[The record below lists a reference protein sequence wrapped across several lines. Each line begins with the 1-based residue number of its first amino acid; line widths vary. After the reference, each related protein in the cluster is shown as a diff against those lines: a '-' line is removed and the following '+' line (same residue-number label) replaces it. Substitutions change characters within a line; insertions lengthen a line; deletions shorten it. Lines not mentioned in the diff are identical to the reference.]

1 MTDTIKVQGRKASAW
16 SAVMGLSSREVISF
30 LRQRSRVIASL
41 ATPIMFWLMF
51 GAGFGSSFRGAGSAQ
66 SNFLEYFFPGIL
78 ILAVVFAGIFSTI
91 STIQDRQ
98 EGFLQS
104 VLVAPI
110 PRWAIVSGKILG
122 GSILAF
128 LQGAVLLA
136 LGPLAGIP
144 FHLLGFAL
152 ALGWLFLISVGMT
165 ALGFYFAWKIDSVQ
179 GFHGVM
185 NTLLMPMWLLSGA
198 FFPAA
203 GAFWGIKVLM
213 MINPLTYG
221 LVGLRRALYFG
232 SSQGLAELPATWICL
247 LVVVGMVLI
256 MIAASA
262 SAVRKKAL

>member
-1 MTDTIKVQGRKASAW
+1 MTNLSQVQGREASPW
-16 SAVMGLSSREVISF
+16 SAVTGLASREVVSF

-51 GAGFGSSFRGAGSAQ
+51 GAGFGSSFRGAGAAE

-122 GSILAF
+122 GSLLAF

-144 FHLLGFAL
+144 FHVLGFAL
-152 ALGWLFLISVGMT
+152 ALVWLFLISVGMT

-203 GAFWGIKVLM
+203 GAYWVIKALM
-213 MINPLTYG
+213 TINPLTYG
-221 LVGLRRALYFG
+221 LVGLRRALYMG
-232 SSQGLAELPATWICL
+232 TPEKLVGLPSSWVCLAVVLGMIL
-247 LVVVGMVLI
+247 L
-256 MIAASA
+256 MIGASA